1 VNYEQIAEMTRD
13 WLRRAGVIAPV
24 LHTDESDDS
33 EGCVD
38 IDGVLIYREVLPDGQ
53 IAWGVSA
60 QVVVPGVHTM
70 PNGDPGYPDE
80 VDVVDIAPPAI
91 EVRTISG
98 TKQVPRPLMNAV
110 VEAIKAVV
118 ADRLRCYDDYPEEAF
133 DE

>member
-1 VNYEQIAEMTRD
+1 MNYEQIAEMTRD

-118 ADRLRCYDDYPEEAF
+118 ADRLRCYDDYPEEEF

>member
-1 VNYEQIAEMTRD
+1 VNYAQIAEMTRD
-13 WLRRAGVIAPV
+13 RLRKAGVIAPV

-33 EGCVD
+33 EGGVD

-91 EVRTISG
+91 EVRTILG
-98 TKQVPRPLMNAV
+98 TRQVPRPLMNAV

-118 ADRLRCYDDYPEEAF
+118 ADRLRRCDDYPEEAY